1 MKEPIISNV
10 TIKRIHLK
18 FTNSIVIQ
26 LCAQHKK
33 KTIKEGKQLI
43 C

>member
-10 TIKRIHLK
+10 TIKRIPLK

-26 LCAQHKK
+26 LCAQYK
-33 KTIKEGKQLI
+33 KQLKKENN
-43 C
+43 